1 MTTPQIFQI
10 GYVAIVAFLLI
21 IDWYA
26 SKAGK
31 V

>member
-1 MTTPQIFQI
+1 MTTPQIFQV
-10 GYVAIVAFLLI
+10 GYVSLLTFLLI